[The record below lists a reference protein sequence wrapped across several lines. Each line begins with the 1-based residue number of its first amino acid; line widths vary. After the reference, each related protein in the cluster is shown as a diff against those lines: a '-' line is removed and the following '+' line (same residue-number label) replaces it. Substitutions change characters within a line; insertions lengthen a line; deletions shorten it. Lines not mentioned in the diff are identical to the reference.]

1 MKKLLK
7 STVWCFKTQ
16 SLAQRLLF
24 NIYMIYK
31 SLYISIIYTHIHIYL
46 YLYKERICVVCAYVV
61 STHLCA
67 CGCGQQSQY
76 QASYSM
82 TSYLTFLRQGLSQKL
97 ELTDLAQLAGQW
109 APEMLLSSLLCS
121 RITDVWC
128 CVWLFRGHWRSELRS
143 PCLHGKHYIH
153 CVLSPA
159 LLENLFPGLIYEL
172 NFIIQEMSEN
182 QHT

>member
-1 MKKLLK
+1 MKENSHMKKLLG

-16 SLAQRLLF
+16 SPAQLLLF

-31 SLYISIIYTHIHIYL
+31 SLSIYIYNIYIHIIYL

-67 CGCGQQSQY
+67 CECGQQSQY

-82 TSYLTFLRQGLSQKL
+82 TFYLTFLRQGLSQKL
-97 ELTDLAQLAGQW
+97 ELTGLARLAGQW
-109 APEMLLSSLLCS
+109 APEMLLSPLLSS
-121 RITDVWC
+121 RIADVWC
-128 CVWLFRGHWRSELRS
+128 CAWLFRGHWRSELRS
-143 PCLHGKHYIH
+143 PCLHRKHYIH

-159 LLENLFPGLIYEL
+159 RL
-172 NFIIQEMSEN
+172 
-182 QHT
+182 